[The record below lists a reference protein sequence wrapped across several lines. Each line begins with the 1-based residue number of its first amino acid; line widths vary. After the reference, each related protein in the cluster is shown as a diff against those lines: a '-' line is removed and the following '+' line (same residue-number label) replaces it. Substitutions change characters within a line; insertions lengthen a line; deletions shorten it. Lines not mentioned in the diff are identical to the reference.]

1 MLLNIGREI
10 SPVVLCTFV
19 FIVLSCAPD
28 LSEHIKAYVATYN
41 THDVDK
47 IMSFYTDDIR
57 FENVGVWVKTGK
69 QEVQKITEWDA
80 ATHIVMKISN
90 VTVQGDTVTFSLLE
104 TNDWLKL
111 AGIGEALYEPSR
123 IVFRDGKIAVIQAR
137 LSEESLNRWMPIWNA
152 ILAWAQ
158 ENSKEK
164 LAEVMPD
171 GKFVFGADYAHKW
184 LELLK
189 DWREATGKVE

>member
-1 MLLNIGREI
+1 MMLDIGRAPF
-10 SPVVLCTFV
+10 PVVFCTFL
-19 FIVLSCAPD
+19 FLLLSCAPD
-28 LSEHIKAYVATYN
+28 LSERIKHYVTVYN
-41 THDVDK
+41 SYDVDK

-69 QEVQKITEWDA
+69 QEVQEITEWDA

-90 VTVQGDTVTFSLLE
+90 VTVRGDTVTFSLLE
-104 TNDWLKL
+104 TNDWLKR

-123 IVFRDGKIAVIQAR
+123 IVFRDGKIAVIQAK

-152 ILAWAQ
+152 ILAWAK
-158 ENSKEK
+158 ENRMEK

-171 GKFVFGADYAHKW
+171 GEFVFGADYAHAW

-189 DWREATGKVE
+189 EWREATGKAD